1 MLQEQMILEIS
12 IRNVTHFYLLM
23 LYIPDSET
31 QLERGPVWF
40 SVPFEGCGLPDAKEE
55 EETGME
61 EA

>member
-1 MLQEQMILEIS
+1 
-12 IRNVTHFYLLM
+12 M

-40 SVPFEGCGLPDAKEE
+40 SVTFEGCGLPDAKEE